1 MIFLI
6 QYDRS
11 SGRIVKMQTFKD
23 TERQK
28 ADDSRLEIEL
38 ALNRQCIEREVVLLE
53 AENEA
58 ALRQTHRRY
67 FENFRELTKSPAC
80 SLK

>member
-11 SGRIVKMQTFKD
+11 RGRIVNMQTFKD
-23 TERQK
+23 TERKK
-28 ADDSRLEIEL
+28 ADDSRLEIEID
-38 ALNRQCIEREVVLLE
+38 LNRQHIEREVVLLE
-53 AENEA
+53 AENEE

-67 FENFRELTKSPAC
+67 FETFRELTKSPAC
-80 SLK
+80 SL